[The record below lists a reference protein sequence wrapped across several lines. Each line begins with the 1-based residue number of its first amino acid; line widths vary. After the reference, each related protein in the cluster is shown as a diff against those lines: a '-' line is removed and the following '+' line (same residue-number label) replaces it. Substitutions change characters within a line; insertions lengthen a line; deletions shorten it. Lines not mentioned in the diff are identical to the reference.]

1 MSQLVPNKVV
11 YENDSL
17 PLPSRY
23 TRTRFP
29 ATEGESTEISNIHI
43 PPLRN
48 SYLNCKDSFL
58 TFSVTAS
65 LEGTLLPKTDATTGV
80 DSQQNNVLLDPSG
93 ACSFIRSIT
102 ILQNNS
108 TIQHIDNYSKV
119 HSMLQTVEANVSSSG
134 IRSILSGSSYYT
146 AADGSGKQGTN
157 GGLLMS
163 GIPVT
168 HIATATGTDGT
179 SVDFQQ
185 MTFCLPIVGLLSSA
199 NIPLCMLKEGL
210 TIRVNWS
217 PDVRNSFYCRHDEAL
232 VTQATITGIGSQTFA
247 NVSFDSG
254 VSTLDDAS
262 QLAVE
267 QENNYKTEPIQWT
280 GNDYYAGI
288 RNTTAAELTTATT
301 VEHILGGF
309 TFTSTKNIL
318 YGSFCKP
325 LGDFNA
331 PNVSHIVHNKI
342 RYRVNG
348 VETPRNFID
357 TLAKMVQ
364 HTAVTTGGNSQSVAS
379 GLMCRDYTNINFRP
393 LSGLALPNAGTF
405 TDRGVCGVCLNSFP
419 AQDAISGVD
428 TRGGDIA
435 VQLETSSVAS
445 TVNMDTFFVG
455 VFDVIYMIEDG
466 VMKLSF

>member
-1 MSQLVPNKVV
+1 MSQVVPHKLVLT
-11 YENDSL
+11 NDSL
-17 PLPSRY
+17 PLPGRY

-48 SYLNCKDSFL
+48 AYLNCKDSFL
-58 TFSVTAS
+58 TFSVTATV
-65 LEGTLLPKTDATTGV
+65 EGTLLPQADGQ
-80 DSQQNNVLLDPSG
+80 SGGNNLLLDPSG

-108 TIQHIDNYSKV
+108 TVQHVDNYSKV
-119 HSMLQTVEANVSSSG
+119 HSMLQTTEASLSSSG
-134 IRSILSGSSYYT
+134 IRSLLSGSSHFSVKT
-146 AADGSGKQGTN
+146 GNGIQGSVAGLTLEGLTIDGRMGR
-157 GGLLMS
+157 
-163 GIPVT
+163 VV
-168 HIATATGTDGT
+168 GTDGT
-179 SVDFQQ
+179 SVTTPQ

-217 PDVRNSFYCRHDEAL
+217 PDVRNSFYCHQAGTTAL
-232 VTQATITGIGSQTFA
+232 QATITGIGSQTFA
-247 NVSFDSG
+247 NVSFDCG

-267 QENNYKTEPIQWT
+267 QENNYKTEPIQWS

-288 RNTTAAELTTATT
+288 RNTTIDELTTATS

-325 LGDFNA
+325 IGDINA
-331 PNVSHIVHNKI
+331 PNVPHISHNKI

-348 VETPRNFID
+348 VERPRNFID

-364 HTAVTTGGNSQSVAS
+364 HTAATTGGNSQSVAT
-379 GLMCRDYTNINFRP
+379 GLMCKDFTNINFRP
-393 LSGLALPNAGTF
+393 LTGVASTIFGQF
-405 TDRGVCGVCLNSFP
+405 CDRGVCGVSLNSFP
-419 AQDAISGVD
+419 AMDAISGVD

-445 TVNMDTFFVG
+445 TANMDTFFVG